1 MKRLFW
7 RAGLFRAC
15 LGVERRWAQTQHIVV
30 QLPARAA
37 AAVVKKHLP
46 KSWVLSHPCTRQQLG
61 TAPCIPLPAA
71 PEPGQGS
78 EDPSSCPALSMPQ
91 PPPHLQSNSIPP

>member
-15 LGVERRWAQTQHIVV
+15 LGIERRWAQTQHIVV

-37 AAVVKKHLP
+37 AAVVKKTP
-46 KSWVLSHPCTRQQLG
+46 SKVLG
-61 TAPCIPLPAA
+61 A
-71 PEPGQGS
+71 
-78 EDPSSCPALSMPQ
+78 Q
-91 PPPHLQSNSIPP
+91 PPLHKATAGHCTLHPTTSSPRTWPGK